1 MKIKVFGS
9 SSSGNF
15 YTIEDQG
22 EVLLLEAGI
31 KIKDI
36 KQALNFNFNNVVGC
50 LVSHEHKD
58 HSKSIA
64 ELLDFGVA
72 VGSNESTMQNIDHFR
87 KFVVEPNKALSIG
100 KFKAMA
106 FELVHDVQNY
116 GYVIKTPS
124 GKKILFATDTQF
136 IINQFKDIDV
146 YMVECNF
153 DLHSMRKAIKC
164 GKLDPEVLVRVAQ
177 THMSLETVSDYLKKA
192 DLSKTKDIVLIH
204 LSDNNSCES
213 KYIDHIQGLTGVRTV
228 AADKG
233 TVIELEDELEF

>member
-1 MKIKVFGS
+1 MKINVYGS

-15 YTIEDQG
+15 YTVEDQG

-31 KIKDI
+31 KIKYI
-36 KQALNFNFNNVVGC
+36 KKALDFNFSNVVGC

-58 HSKSIA
+58 HSQSIA
-64 ELLDFGVA
+64 ELLNLGVA
-72 VGSNESTMQNIDHFR
+72 VGSNPNTMLTVDHFR
-87 KFVVEPNKALSIG
+87 KFVIEPNKPLMIG
-100 KFKAMA
+100 AFKVMA
-106 FELVHDVQNY
+106 FELVHDVENY

-136 IINQFKDIDV
+136 ILNQFKDIDI
-146 YMVECNF
+146 YMIECNF

-192 DLSKTKDIVLIH
+192 DLSNAKEIVLIH
-204 LSDNNSCES
+204 LSDNNSCEH
-213 KYIDHIQGLTGVRTV
+213 KYIEHIQGLTGIKTI

-233 TVIELEDELEF
+233 TVIEVTDGPEF